1 MWTSILKITA
11 GLVTVCVAVLQMFN
25 RKQIEDLTRQDEH
38 VKEMEKIEH
47 EITAAIEARQ
57 TAFAANNRVKSG
69 SLPDDGFRRD

>member
-1 MWTSILKITA
+1 MWSSILKITA

-25 RKQIEDLTRQDEH
+25 RKQIEDAVRQDEH
-38 VKEMEKIEH
+38 AKEREKNEH

-57 TAFAANNRVKSG
+57 ATWAANNNLKYG

>member
-1 MWTSILKITA
+1 MWSSILKVTA
-11 GLVTVCVAVLQMFN
+11 GLVTICVAVLQMFN

-38 VKEMEKIEH
+38 VKEMEKNEH

-57 TAFAANNRVKSG
+57 AAFAANNNLKYG